1 MQITI
6 YTKDR
11 VAKNVNAEFVAGDF
25 AAHSEGTD
33 WQVTHVTT
41 GRCLVTVGKLAE
53 AKNAVKKLAE
63 AKSFSEGLSIFAQ
76 ILDEQSEKY
85 R

>member
-11 VAKNVNAEFVAGDF
+11 VARTVDAEFVAGDF
-25 AAHSEGTD
+25 AAHSEGSS
-33 WQVTHVTT
+33 WQVTHVPT
-41 GRCLVTVGKLAE
+41 GRCLVTVDKLTY
-53 AKNAVKKLAE
+53 AKSAVKKLAE
-63 AKSFSEGLSIFAQ
+63 AKSFSEGLSVFAQ
-76 ILDEQSEKY
+76 ILDEQSKKY